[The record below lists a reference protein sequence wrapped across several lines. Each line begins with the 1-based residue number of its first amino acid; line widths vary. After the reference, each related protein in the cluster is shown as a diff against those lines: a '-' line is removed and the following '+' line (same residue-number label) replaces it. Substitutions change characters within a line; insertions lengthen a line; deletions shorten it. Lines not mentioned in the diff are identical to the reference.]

1 MPPVQPTHSYS
12 GATAHTKNLQRRFAR
27 ALSLRTGFI
36 QALLAPAAGG
46 AEETRISDVVRMS
59 CVRFITLLTFGLD
72 AHALPAHI
80 RFRWSDLMGGG
91 VPDESDGALAPRDGG
106 AATAEPALGSAL
118 AVPRTL
124 VTAMWSLVTDRKRA
138 AMPSSG
144 GWTTA
149 HALQLGRPLLR
160 AEAAQ
165 YVLCAALCQP
175 AAFAALT
182 PSLELAP
189 RDANVASLGACCA
202 LALAVL
208 DLAIESPATH
218 TDAAVSSLRTLR
230 VGLDGVE
237 RGERVARNA
246 ALQRSL
252 VGAVRALMARTTP
265 QRGAATVFLRGWQ
278 RRVLTEAL
286 ALLCATVSPATPLSA
301 SALDILWQLW
311 DRCSDGKQLTRQLR
325 CVLLRLCGGG
335 AVHAPVRAYLSRFL
349 GAVEHT
355 TSGSYERT
363 AACAAMA
370 TSRVLVAL
378 ARADRADGGGGD
390 DAARA
395 LECLRVWGFA
405 LALLSDEES
414 AVRSATAMQVS
425 VALER
430 DHGSAM
436 PTAHCPPR
444 LVGLVFRHLEPRF
457 AETPSTWLQWLLGV
471 CLGDRHLASRVAKA
485 LPSTSSAG
493 DGCSAIRAGAR
504 VTDHAY
510 SAQLRHW
517 HPERIARAAAAAAAA
532 ALDDG
537 AKAALAARVS
547 AELDAAL
554 SAAVDGA
561 PDVGIA
567 ALKATVFGGP
577 HDMHARTCAVLRR
590 LRILHSAVV

>member
-1 MPPVQPTHSYS
+1 MPPFHPRSYS
-12 GATAHTKNLQRRFAR
+12 GATAHAKNQQQSFAR
-27 ALSLRTGFI
+27 ALSLRTGFV
-36 QALLAPAAGG
+36 QALLAPASGG
-46 AEETRISDVVRMS
+46 DARVSDVVRMS
-59 CVRFITLLTFGLD
+59 CVRFVTLLTFGLD

-91 VPDESDGALAPRDGG
+91 VADESDGALAPPSRG
-106 AATAEPALGSAL
+106 ATSAEPTRGSAL
-118 AVPRTL
+118 AVPPTL
-124 VTAMWSLVTDRKRA
+124 VAAMWSLAVDLESV

-175 AAFAALT
+175 ATFAALD
-182 PSLELAP
+182 P
-189 RDANVASLGACCA
+189 A
-202 LALAVL
+202 LALAPHDADVTSLSACCAIVLAVL
-208 DLAIESPATH
+208 DIAVDSPATH

-230 VGLDGVE
+230 ASLDGVE
-237 RGERVARNA
+237 GGERTARNC

-252 VGAVRALMARTTP
+252 VAAVRALVARTTP

-286 ALLCATVSPATPLSA
+286 ALLCATVSPDTPLSA
-301 SALDILWQLW
+301 STLDLLWQLW
-311 DRCSDGKQLTRQLR
+311 ERCADGKQLTRQLR
-325 CVLLRLCGGG
+325 CLLLRLCGGG
-335 AVHAPVRAYLSRFL
+335 AVHAPGLPYLSRFL
-349 GAVEHT
+349 DAVQHT

-370 TSRVLVAL
+370 TSRVLAAL
-378 ARADRADGGGGD
+378 AHADRAHGGSGGD
-390 DAARA
+390 DAASA

-405 LALLSDEES
+405 LALLSDEEI
-414 AVRSATAMQVS
+414 AVRSSSAMQVS
-425 VALER
+425 VALAR
-430 DHGSAM
+430 DRGSAM

-444 LVGLVFRHLEPRF
+444 LVGIVFRHLARRF
-457 AETPSTWLQWLLGV
+457 AAAPSTWLQWLIGV

-485 LPSTSSAG
+485 LPSTSGAG
-493 DGCSAIRAGAR
+493 DGGSAIRAGAR
-504 VTDHAY
+504 VTDHTY

-532 ALDDG
+532 ALGDA

-547 AELDAAL
+547 MEIDATL

-561 PDVGIA
+561 PSAGIA

-577 HDMHARTCAVLRR
+577 HDMHAHTCAVLRR
-590 LRILHSAVV
+590 LRILRSVMVS